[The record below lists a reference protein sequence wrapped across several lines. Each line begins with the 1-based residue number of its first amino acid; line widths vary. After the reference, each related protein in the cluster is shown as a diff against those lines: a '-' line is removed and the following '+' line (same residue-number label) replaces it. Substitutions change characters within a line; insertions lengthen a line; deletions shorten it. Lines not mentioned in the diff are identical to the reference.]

1 MEELIQKAQKGDRE
15 AFTQIILSI
24 RNDLYKIAKTR
35 ISNEEDINDAIQE
48 TMLEAYKSIKKLK
61 DIKKLKSWVTK
72 ILINNCNKIYKKNYK
87 NESVTNNYYQNN
99 NLTFNS
105 NENIENN
112 LNFYSLLENLKYEER
127 IISTLYYME
136 DYKIEEIGKIL
147 KMKKNTVKTHL
158 FRARQKIRL
167 NYMGGNQIEG
177 KRV

>member
-61 DIKKLKSWVTK
+61 DIKKLKSWVIK

-87 NESVTNNYYQNN
+87 NDKSITYIWRANFKWWTRI
-99 NLTFNS
+99 LFN
-105 NENIENN
+105 E
-112 LNFYSLLENLKYEER
+112 Y
-127 IISTLYYME
+127 
-136 DYKIEEIGKIL
+136 
-147 KMKKNTVKTHL
+147 V
-158 FRARQKIRL
+158 
-167 NYMGGNQIEG
+167 
-177 KRV
+177 